1 MIRAAVALALVAG
14 TAAADPAPADDEPL
28 ASAASSALTRAQLDE
43 RAHTRT
49 IDLLRHLPGLHAFQ
63 VDGGGQAE
71 AYLVRGFDARS
82 GLELAVTVDGV
93 PVNAAGP
100 GLDHGYADTQAVIAD
115 TVARVALNLGPYD
128 VRRGDFASAGALD
141 LTTLDELP
149 GGGAYVRATTGAEP
163 ERSLLVRLR
172 RLWYG
177 VTGVMSP
184 ALASSRALIAAEVG
198 IGDGPYLHP
207 LRMRRGAVLAKWTY
221 PLARGDVRL
230 VANLFSGRA
239 EDSGLVPE
247 AEIDAARIQ
256 RFGALDASLAD
267 TAMRASL
274 AASATTTDD
283 AGARWHAGG
292 YAVAASHR
300 FYTNPT
306 GFLRDPV
313 RGDQLEQVDDRTQLG
328 LDAWYRRDHAR
339 GQLRLGVQAR
349 ADDGD
354 AALWHA
360 DHRVRVDTC
369 FAVPNPCLQATSHA
383 RDVAAYAEDTTR
395 LGPATLHGGVRL
407 DQLTWDAAD
416 SAPAAPAPASGDA
429 ARARISP
436 KLGVLV
442 SVAPG
447 VELSALGGG
456 GFRTGDTRAVI
467 ASDAVRGLPRIWSA
481 ELGARV
487 HLGTWLFG
495 GAAAYASRQDA
506 EARWRADLQALEA
519 VPRTRRIGLDANVTI
534 TPVAWLTADASLAL
548 SRARTDDG
556 APVLLAPRGFGSAGV
571 TARRAAS
578 FVSLRGVAL
587 GARRVAP
594 DLSTPAQLI
603 LSAAAGTHVWGFEL
617 GVSIANLLDAR
628 ARELEAVT
636 TVRAARDA
644 APITGLAAMP
654 GEPLTVTVTIGHGL

>member
-1 MIRAAVALALVAG
+1 MTRAALALVLVAG
-14 TAAADPAPADDEPL
+14 TAAADAPDDAPL
-28 ASAASSALTRAQLDE
+28 ASAASTALTRAELDE
-43 RAHTRT
+43 RAHSRT
-49 IDLLRHLPGLHAFQ
+49 VDLLRHLPGLHAFQ

-82 GLELAVTVDGV
+82 GLDLAVTVDGV

-100 GLDHGYADTQAVIAD
+100 GLDHGYADTQLVIAD
-115 TVARVALNLGPYD
+115 TVERVALQLGPYD
-128 VRRGDFASAGALD
+128 VRRGDFATAGALD

-163 ERSLLVRLR
+163 NRSVLVRAR

-177 VTGVMSP
+177 VTGLMSP

-198 IGDGPYLHP
+198 IGDGPFVHP

-221 PLARGDVRL
+221 PLERGDVRL

-239 EDSGLVPE
+239 EASGLVPE

-256 RFGALDASLAD
+256 PFGALDASLAD

-274 AASATTTDD
+274 AAGVTTTDTT
-283 AGARWHAGG
+283 GARWHAGG

-300 FYTNPT
+300 SYTNPT
-306 GFLRDPV
+306 GFLRDSV
-313 RGDQLEQVDDRTQLG
+313 RGDQLELVDDRRQLG
-328 LDAWYRRDHAR
+328 LDAWYRRDHAL

-354 AALWHA
+354 AELWHA

-369 FAVPNPCLQATSHA
+369 FAAPNPCLQATSHA
-383 RDVAAYAEDTTR
+383 RDVAVYAEDTSR
-395 LGPATLHGGVRL
+395 LGPATVHGGVRL

-416 SAPAAPAPASGDA
+416 AAPAAPAPASGDA

-442 SVAPG
+442 EVAPG

-456 GFRTGDTRAVI
+456 GFRTSDTRAVI
-467 ASDAVRGLPRIWSA
+467 ASDAVRGVPRIWAA

-487 HLGTWLFG
+487 HLGTWLTG

-519 VPRTRRIGLDANVTI
+519 VPRSRRIGLDANVTLAP
-534 TPVAWLTADASLAL
+534 TAWLGADASVAIA
-548 SRARTDDG
+548 RARTDDG
-556 APVLLAPRGFGSAGV
+556 APVLLAPRVFGSAGV
-571 TARRAAS
+571 TARHRGS
-578 FVSLRGVAL
+578 FVSLRGVGL
-587 GARRVAP
+587 GARRAAP
-594 DLSTPAQLI
+594 DLATPAQLI
-603 LSAAAGTHVWGFEL
+603 FSAAAGTHLLGFEL
-617 GVSIANLLDAR
+617 GVSVANLLDTR
-628 ARELEAVT
+628 WRELEAVT
-636 TVRAARDA
+636 TVRATRDA
-644 APITGLAAMP
+644 APTTGLAAMP
-654 GEPLTVTVTIGHGL
+654 GEPLTVLVTVGHGV